1 MLNVK
6 KEPGTQCEQPP
17 AVTQSQS
24 GGNQKPAEPLP
35 LIAAVSSIKQEKQD
49 ESGAANPSQGV
60 KAQQNPGSQIPRGVS
75 PPSMGP
81 TLKLMSPTSLGVGVT
96 SMVSPQMSPGMS
108 QMSPGMSQISPGMP
122 QLSPGLP
129 PHRPGMMG
137 MPGMTGSQQQIP
149 MGFRGPEGPMFRPRH
164 VAPGMRMMRGG
175 PPGAQ
180 RANGPRHLAGGP
192 LLRDP
197 RTGQQLRF
205 RPPRGWNSPG
215 ERPRGSGPPRLSFP
229 GSGPPPLGP
238 RLVRAAVPTRF
249 VQTASGLLVPEQV
262 PNPNLGIETSLHSKA
277 YNKSPKSPTKVPNKS
292 TGQSVTLRKI
302 YLCPTCGLRF
312 PMPESDPESNFKTN
326 FSCHVLFNHLRSEVE
341 SEMGADDLEVCPAD
355 ECPYNIV
362 QLKED
367 GVPDAESFLLKH
379 YISKHLEVLLPL
391 INDNPTYCH
400 EACIKTIS
408 INKPE
413 GEKPPPPNAKTHGM
427 PNNKLKPIF
436 LDKYFKFART
446 VAKCSIPAD
455 CDPMHI
461 VVFLSQWTSRRNYS
475 IAGVKTLVHWISE
488 VHSLEDGK
496 PLFFHPKI
504 VEFVK
509 LMENRLSRG
518 TTAADGEPIIDTTK
532 ESASY
537 GEVITNPLDIIKSTV
552 CTFCNDKFEHTIK
565 LLYHMLHLHKVN
577 PVHFVNKN
585 LRAKPVRCNHCLKP
599 CMSPIT
605 YALHADQHNLKKT
618 IDCSNCKKKYSSHL
632 KFYSD
637 DICGDNAIPR
647 NVKSFVNN
655 VIRKL
660 QNIEEDTEIIGENFS
675 LHFSKYAKR
684 PTINEL
690 PREYRK
696 AGPKTPSPRKG
707 AGRPKKHCD
716 DEDIIRSTPTLY
728 DEYDYIPETVEEW
741 VINIPTMLDARVA
754 LSVLDRE
761 TADTKFDEDYEFVYE
776 NGDDSERASDLGS
789 DLNSSLKCPHCEEQ
803 FPAVWSLNIHCRT
816 KHTEK
821 SQFCE
826 TCKKNFA
833 TAMDLEQHAIIHKV
847 SPKGR
852 KSGSGLG
859 VYKKVR
865 PVTRTLKT
873 KLGTIICQDCDG
885 CEYDCDHS
893 DHGVMLREGNIVEH
907 FNSTGHKRCRNAKEI
922 RAQTDCKV
930 QMMSMAYSSVYGNKI
945 RKLWKVLAKNDLLT
959 SASYEFES
967 SQKCKVK
974 DCHFKASTAME
985 IFRHIR
991 EQHLTEIKHLNI
1003 KIGKPPSEETPKKS
1017 KRKPG
1022 PRSKTMKHLSPL
1034 PFFLYSGAEN
1044 QSEENPLEQP
1054 DTQPEQL
1061 DIKPEPESESEIK
1074 PGEPET
1080 KPEDPEMDLESAISS
1095 ISEMSS
1101 SHILED
1107 AEKILEVEKE
1117 FESEKEEPME
1127 TDQEQEPLRNSSG
1140 SSSKGSTN
1148 HETDRD
1154 SNTPQSNNDS
1164 NTSEHELVLSKN
1176 ETKVTLKASF
1186 EISDEMDIGDSAV
1199 EPKNSLL
1206 EIDPSNREQ
1215 MEAIDVYLFDDS
1227 EDE

>member
-1 MLNVK
+1 M
-6 KEPGTQCEQPP
+6 
-17 AVTQSQS
+17 
-24 GGNQKPAEPLP
+24 
-35 LIAAVSSIKQEKQD
+35 
-49 ESGAANPSQGV
+49 
-60 KAQQNPGSQIPRGVS
+60 
-75 PPSMGP
+75 
-81 TLKLMSPTSLGVGVT
+81 
-96 SMVSPQMSPGMS
+96 
-108 QMSPGMSQISPGMP
+108 
-122 QLSPGLP
+122 
-129 PHRPGMMG
+129 
-137 MPGMTGSQQQIP
+137 
-149 MGFRGPEGPMFRPRH
+149 
-164 VAPGMRMMRGG
+164 
-175 PPGAQ
+175 
-180 RANGPRHLAGGP
+180 
-192 LLRDP
+192 
-197 RTGQQLRF
+197 
-205 RPPRGWNSPG
+205 
-215 ERPRGSGPPRLSFP
+215 
-229 GSGPPPLGP
+229 GP

-262 PNPNLGIETSLHSKA
+262 PNPNLGIESGLQNKSF
-277 YNKSPKSPTKVPNKS
+277 NKSPKSPTKVPNKS
-292 TGQSVTLRKI
+292 TGGQSVTLKKI

-312 PMPESDPESNFKTN
+312 PMPESNPETNFKTN

-341 SEMGADDLEVCPAD
+341 SEMGSDDLEVCPAD
-355 ECPYNIV
+355 ECLYNIV

-379 YISKHLEVLLPL
+379 YISKHLDVLLPL

-408 INKPE
+408 LNKPE
-413 GEKPPPPNAKTHGM
+413 GQKPPPPNAKTHGM

-455 CDPMHI
+455 CDPLHI
-461 VVFLSQWTSRRNYS
+461 VVFLSQWTTKRNYS

-488 VHSLEDGK
+488 VHSLVDGK
-496 PLFFHPKI
+496 PLFFHPKV
-504 VEFVK
+504 VEFVN
-509 LMENRLSRG
+509 LMENRLTRG
-518 TTAADGEPIIDTTK
+518 ATVGPGEPIIDTTK

-577 PVHFVNKN
+577 PVHFINKN
-585 LRAKPVRCNHCLKP
+585 LRAKPVRCNHCSKP

-605 YALHADQHNLKKT
+605 YALHADQHTLKKP
-618 IDCSNCKKKYSSHL
+618 IDCSNCKKKYASHL

-655 VIRKL
+655 VIKKL
-660 QNIEEDTEIIGENFS
+660 QNIEDDTEIIGENFS

-696 AGPKTPSPRKG
+696 VGTTPSPKKCKV
-707 AGRPKKHCD
+707 GRPKKND
-716 DEDIIRSTPTLY
+716 ESEDIIRSTPSLY

-754 LSVLDRE
+754 LSVLDQE
-761 TADTKFDEDYEFVYE
+761 AADNKFDEQYEWVYE
-776 NGDDSERASDLGS
+776 NGDDAERLSDLGS
-789 DLNSSLKCPHCEEQ
+789 DLNQSLKCPHCEEE
-803 FPAVWSLNIHCRT
+803 FPAIWSLNVHCRT
-816 KHTEK
+816 KHMEK

-826 TCKKNFA
+826 TCKKTFA
-833 TAMDLEQHAIIHKV
+833 TATDLEQHAIIHKV
-847 SPKGR
+847 RQNSMGATPSPTPSSRSDGPSPKGK
-852 KSGSGLG
+852 KSGLGLG

-893 DHGVMLREGNIVEH
+893 DHGIMLREGNIIEH

-959 SASYEFES
+959 SASYEFEA

-1003 KIGKPPSEETPKKS
+1003 KIGAPPSEETPKKS

-1034 PFFLYSGAEN
+1034 PFFMYSGAEAKN
-1044 QSEENPLEQP
+1044 EEDPGVLADQGNIGVLADQANLGVLADPGDLGDLGSTSVLHEPSQSEIQSQQS
-1054 DTQPEQL
+1054 DV
-1061 DIKPEPESESEIK
+1061 KPEETEIKVGESEM
-1074 PGEPET
+1074 

-1095 ISEMSS
+1095 LSEMSS
-1101 SHILED
+1101 SHIIDE
-1107 AEKILEVEKE
+1107 AEKILEEDKE
-1117 FESEKEEPME
+1117 LKSEEDEPME
-1127 TDQEQEPLRNSSG
+1127 TDQETPINSNI
-1140 SSSKGSTN
+1140 SSKEEN
-1148 HETDRD
+1148 LDERD
-1154 SNTPQSNNDS
+1154 SNTPQSNNDSS

-1186 EISDEMDIGDSAV
+1186 EISDEMDIGDSNV

-1206 EIDPSNREQ
+1206 EIDPSTREQ
-1215 MEAIDVYLFDDS
+1215 MDMEAIDVYLFDDS